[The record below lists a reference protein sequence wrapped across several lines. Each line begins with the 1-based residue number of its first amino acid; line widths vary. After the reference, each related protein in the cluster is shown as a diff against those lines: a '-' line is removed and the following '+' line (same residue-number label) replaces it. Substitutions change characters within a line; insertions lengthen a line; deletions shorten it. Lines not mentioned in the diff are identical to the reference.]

1 MINPANN
8 QWAQLELRHFIA
20 LQAIAETGSF
30 GRAALQVGY
39 TQSAISQQIVHLE
52 AIVGERLIER
62 SRGLRPIHLTEPGR
76 ILVRHAEAIVA
87 HLRAAQADMTAYHI
101 GALGTLRVGTYQSVS
116 TQLLPL
122 VLRSFSVNWP
132 HVEVQLTEE
141 MNLERLLSLV
151 ASGDLDLAFTT
162 MPLLDGPFAAV
173 ELLRDSWMVLQKR
186 DAPLKSLKNINHKA
200 FAEVTENDKSNLV
213 GSVEA
218 GDLNECPMIS
228 YRVCGSTL
236 HLESYLKEHVIS
248 LHTVFRTDDNGT
260 MRGLVAA
267 GIGAALM
274 PRLAIEPDPRVD
286 VFSLHLDG
294 EPVPPRIIALAWH
307 RDRYL
312 SQAAQTFI
320 ETAQQCSCTLAQEVY
335 ELSAD
340 LPEVAL
346 SPQTQRAGMPH

>member
-1 MINPANN
+1 
-8 QWAQLELRHFIA
+8 
-20 LQAIAETGSF
+20 
-30 GRAALQVGY
+30 
-39 TQSAISQQIVHLE
+39 
-52 AIVGERLIER
+52 
-62 SRGLRPIHLTEPGR
+62 
-76 ILVRHAEAIVA
+76 
-87 HLRAAQADMTAYHI
+87 MTAFHV

-122 VLRSFSVNWP
+122 VLRSFSANWP
-132 HVEVQLTEE
+132 QVEVQLTEE

-186 DAPLKSLKNINHKA
+186 DAPLERLKNVDQKA
-200 FAEVTENDKSNLV
+200 FAENTENDKSYLV

-218 GDLNECPMIS
+218 SDLNECPMIS

-236 HLESYLKEHVIS
+236 HLEAYLREHGIA

-294 EPVPPRIIALAWH
+294 EAVPPRIIALAWH

-320 ETAQQCSCTLAQEVY
+320 ETAQQCSRTLAEEVY

-340 LPEVAL
+340 PPEEAL
-346 SPQTQRAGMPH
+346 SPQTQRAGMAY